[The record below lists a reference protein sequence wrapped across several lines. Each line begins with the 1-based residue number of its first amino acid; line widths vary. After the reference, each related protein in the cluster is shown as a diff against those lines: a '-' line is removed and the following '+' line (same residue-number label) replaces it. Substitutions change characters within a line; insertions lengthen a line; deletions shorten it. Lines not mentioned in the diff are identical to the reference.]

1 MLENIYF
8 IQKEESNWG
17 EWNKKDVSHIE
28 KNSKTTGIN
37 PTSSVIML
45 REKGQL

>member
-17 EWNKKDVSHIE
+17 EWNKDVSHIE